1 MKKIIAL
8 GLAAAGVFWAL
19 GKRKNKDQPVDYLTH
34 LEVVE

>member
-19 GKRKNKDQPVDYLTH
+19 SKSKQDKPTNTWAAATDKV
-34 LEVVE
+34 

>member
-19 GKRKNKDQPVDYLTH
+19 GKRSKNSEPVDTWSAATDR
-34 LEVVE
+34 V

>member
-19 GKRKNKDQPVDYLTH
+19 SKSKQDKPADTWAAATDKV
-34 LEVVE
+34 

>member
-19 GKRKNKDQPVDYLTH
+19 GKRSNGKPVDTWAAATDK
-34 LEVVE
+34 V

>member
-19 GKRKNKDQPVDYLTH
+19 GKSKKKAPGNTWADASDKV
-34 LEVVE
+34 

>member
-19 GKRKNKDQPVDYLTH
+19 SKSKQDKPPTDTWAAASDKV
-34 LEVVE
+34 

>member
-19 GKRKNKDQPVDYLTH
+19 GKKKNAKPADNWAGASDTV
-34 LEVVE
+34 